1 MGPVF
6 AAVGVLGIEE
16 TVVQPGLIA
25 EEKEALGVGIEA
37 TERIDVGRQT
47 EVGEGAPTRSG
58 LGGELREDAVGFVES
73 EKHAVAEEGSG
84 VQSLHP
90 CRPSPSP
97 RSTRSQL
104 QRLPNHSPERAK

>member
-16 TVVQPGLIA
+16 AVVQRGLVA
-25 EEKEALGVGIEA
+25 EEKEAFGVGIEA
-37 TERIDVGRQT
+37 TERIDVAGQI

-73 EKHAVAEEGSG
+73 EKHAIAEEGSG
-84 VQSLHP
+84 VQS
-90 CRPSPSP
+90 
-97 RSTRSQL
+97 
-104 QRLPNHSPERAK
+104 